1 MRAQVVPYLVGFLVG
16 LLAAGVLWLLL
27 TPPRGAPI
35 TLLPPFTPE
44 PVRVHVTGA
53 VAHPGVVV
61 LAPGARVAQAVEAAG
76 GMLEDANAGGVNL
89 AAPLDDGDQVRV
101 PWLAPAGG
109 ETAAGGAPGVAETPG
124 AAVNL
129 NTATLAELDRLPGI
143 GPSLAREIL
152 AYREA
157 HGAFSSIDDLLL
169 VPGIGPAK
177 LAALRD
183 CVRID

>member
-1 MRAQVVPYLVGFLVG
+1 MRARVVPYIVGFLVG

-27 TPPRGAPI
+27 SPPRGAPI
-35 TLLPPFTPE
+35 TLLPPFTPL
-44 PVRVHVTGA
+44 PLRIHVTGA
-53 VAHPGVVV
+53 VAHPGVVE
-61 LAPGARVAQAVEAAG
+61 LAPGARVAQAIEAAG
-76 GMLEDANAGGVNL
+76 GMLDGALAGGVNL
-89 AAPLDDGDQVRV
+89 AAALEDGDQVRV
-101 PWLAPAGG
+101 PWAAPDAGD
-109 ETAAGGAPGVAETPG
+109 TAAGATPGPSPTPG

-157 HGAFSSIDDLLL
+157 HGAFASVDDLLL

-183 CVRID
+183 IVCID